1 MIVRSIILA
10 PVLLCGAWLA
20 LSAWPAQV
28 PADEPAPNAHAIGIA
43 ESMLKYCARVDAD
56 AATKLRDKV
65 KTLEQGASR
74 DQLATLRSS
83 DEYRK
88 AFDSVTYFTGKVDEH
103 NAKRL
108 CNESLA
114 ANK

>member
-10 PVLLCGAWLA
+10 PVLLCGAYVLLGA
-20 LSAWPAQV
+20 RPTKVL
-28 PADEPAPNAHAIGIA
+28 ADEPAPNAHAIGIA

-56 AATKLRDKV
+56 VALKLRDKV
-65 KTLEQGASR
+65 RTLEQRASR
-74 DQLATLRSS
+74 DELARLRSS

-108 CNESLA
+108 CSESLA
-114 ANK
+114 ANN